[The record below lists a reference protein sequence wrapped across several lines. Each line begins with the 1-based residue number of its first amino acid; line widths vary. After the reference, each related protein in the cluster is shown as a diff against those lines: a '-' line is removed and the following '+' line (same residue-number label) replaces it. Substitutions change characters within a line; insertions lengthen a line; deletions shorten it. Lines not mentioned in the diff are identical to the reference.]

1 MEEILIRIFNEQSND
16 FEIITFKNNASIC
29 SGYVDCNMKP
39 IFTGDIIG
47 VEENDSNEAG
57 EKIVHKH
64 TGVVL
69 FDEGLFYVDLID
81 SDDTTW
87 NYGNDLDLV
96 ISNCNNIYVIG
107 NIFQDNDILEIL
119 KSKREQEN

>member
-1 MEEILIRIFNEQSND
+1 MEKILIRIFNEKSND

-29 SGYVDCNMKP
+29 SGYVDDNNQQ

-57 EKIVHKH
+57 EEIVYKH

-69 FDEGLFYVDLID
+69 FDKGLFYVDLID
-81 SDDTTW
+81 SDSKIW

-107 NIFQDNDILEIL
+107 NIFQDNDVLELL
-119 KSKREQEN
+119 KSKREQKK

>member
-1 MEEILIRIFNEQSND
+1 MEEILIRIFNEKSND

-29 SGYVDCNMKP
+29 SGYLDYNNKP

-47 VEENDSNEAG
+47 VEENDFNEAD
-57 EKIVHKH
+57 EEIVYKH

-87 NYGNDLDLV
+87 NYGSDLNLV
-96 ISNCNNIYVIG
+96 ISNCKNIYVIG

>member
-1 MEEILIRIFNEQSND
+1 MEEILIRIFNEESND

-29 SGYVDCNMKP
+29 SGWMDDNNKP

-47 VEENDSNEAG
+47 FYEEDYNEMD
-57 EKIVHKH
+57 EKIVHKY

-69 FDEGLFYVDLID
+69 FDEGLFYVGLID
-81 SDDTTW
+81 ATTW
-87 NYGNDLDLV
+87 NYGNELDLV

-107 NIFQDNDILEIL
+107 NIFQDNDVLELL
-119 KSKREQEN
+119 KSKREQKN

>member
-1 MEEILIRIFNEQSND
+1 MEEILIRIFNEESND
-16 FEIITFKNNASIC
+16 FEIITFKNNSSIC
-29 SGYVDCNMKP
+29 SAYMDCNNKP

-47 VEENDSNEAG
+47 FEENDSNETG
-57 EKIVHKH
+57 EEIVHKH

-69 FDEGLFYVDLID
+69 LDEYGFCVDLID

-87 NYGNDLDLV
+87 NYGNELDLV

-119 KSKREQEN
+119 KSKREQKI